1 MKKYWCLN
9 SKMLFVMMTLIFSM
23 GFMSCSSDDEE
34 EDNVGLNSYEKALV
48 GLWVSIDDDVEVFYL
63 DLKADRTGKWT
74 SIYDG
79 EQDDSETYIHWEA
92 TKDKITLINKDGES
106 MSGSYSID
114 GDKAVIGEV
123 LYQKK

>member
-1 MKKYWCLN
+1 
-9 SKMLFVMMTLIFSM
+9 MLFVMMTLIFSM

-34 EDNVGLNSYEKALV
+34 EDNGGLNSYEKALV
-48 GLWVSIDDDVEVFYL
+48 GSWMSIDDDVEVFYL

-106 MSGSYSID
+106 VSGSYSID

>member
-23 GFMSCSSDDEE
+23 GFMSCSSYDEE

-48 GLWVSIDDDVEVFYL
+48 GSWVSIDDDVEVFHL

-92 TKDKITLINKDGES
+92 TKDKITLVNKDGES

>member
-48 GLWVSIDDDVEVFYL
+48 GSWVSIDDDVEVFHL

-92 TKDKITLINKDGES
+92 TKDKITVINEDGES